1 MIMRTKTKARIPKS
15 KNQNEEFN
23 NGVKLFASF
32 YRKNPHRLAVDYFG
46 LSLYPFQLMLLY
58 LMDRYTFFLWI
69 ASRGIG
75 KSYLISIYCII
86 RAVLY
91 PNSLIVVAAGTKGQA
106 KLIVTQKIVKEL
118 MKSEAISREIK
129 EFKTG
134 ANDASVTFWNGSTI
148 ECVTST
154 DNSRGYR
161 SHVLVLDEYRMIK
174 KDVLDSVLRKFN
186 AAPRKPPYMFKK
198 EYEHMKPHKNKELYI
213 SSAWYKS
220 SWAYEKFISYR
231 NAMCKGRSY
240 MCCVLPYTVP
250 LEHGL
255 LDEDSV
261 KDIRNEEDMDEISWK
276 MEMEGIWYGES
287 STSYYKSAELNPLRT
302 LTRAFYPPTE
312 LEWIQSK
319 GKYKS
324 NIPKMKGEKRVIG
337 CDIALASG
345 KQNDNSVY
353 TLLRMLPDGD
363 EGYRR
368 EVVHIESYNG
378 MNSTQQGIRIKQL
391 FYDFES
397 DYIIIDSQGV
407 GISVFNELQKSV
419 YDTIRDVDYEPFTCF
434 NDDNTVD
441 KQMAAGSLPV
451 IYSLKPASASINHN
465 ITTSFKDAIL
475 KKKIKFLM
483 NDSEAKDDL
492 IDENNSL
499 LKNAEEMSK
508 MLRPYK
514 QTTLL
519 INETINLEWSLN
531 GGHIKVFEK
540 GNSRKDRYS
549 SCSYAN
555 FLADML
561 EKEEIKKKKLDN
573 DDFICI
579 WN

>member
-1 MIMRTKTKARIPKS
+1 MMMRTKTKPRIPKS
-15 KNQNEEFN
+15 KNQQEEFY
-23 NGVKLFASF
+23 NGVRLFSSF
-32 YRKNPHRLAVDYFG
+32 YRQNPHRLAVDYFG
-46 LSLYPFQLMLLY
+46 LSLYPFQLILLY
-58 LMDRYTFFLWI
+58 LMDKYTFFLWI

-118 MKSEAISREIK
+118 MKSEAIKREIK
-129 EFKTG
+129 KVETG
-134 ANDASVTFWNGSTI
+134 ANEARVQFWNGSTI
-148 ECVTST
+148 ECVTSS

-174 KDVLDSVLRKFN
+174 KEVLDSVLRKFN

-198 EYEHMKPHKNKELYI
+198 EYSHLKPHKNKELYI

-231 NAMCKGRSY
+231 NAMCKGKPY
-240 MCCVLPYTVP
+240 FCCDLPYTVP

-255 LDEDSV
+255 LDEDTV
-261 KDIRNEEDMDEISWK
+261 RDIRNEEDMDEISWA
-276 MEMEGIWYGES
+276 MEMEGKWYGES
-287 STSYYKSAELNPLRT
+287 SSSYFKSAEINPLRT

-312 LEWIQSK
+312 TEWIQLK

-324 NIPKMKGEKRVIG
+324 NILKLKNEKRIIG
-337 CDIALASG
+337 CDIALAAG
-345 KQNDNSVY
+345 AQNDNSVY
-353 TLLRMLPDGD
+353 TLLRMLPDGN
-363 EGYRR
+363 EYRR
-368 EVVHIESYNG
+368 EVVYIESHNG
-378 MNSTQQGIRIKQL
+378 VNSEKQAIRIKQL
-391 FYDFES
+391 FYDFEA

-407 GISVFNELQKSV
+407 GISVFNELQKSN
-419 YDTIRDVDYEPFTCF
+419 YDNSRNKDYEAFTCF

-441 KQMAAGSLPV
+441 KIMARGALPV

-465 ITTSFKDAIL
+465 IIHSFKDAIL

-483 NDSEAKDDL
+483 NNSEAKNEL
-492 IDENNSL
+492 IDDNNDL
-499 LKNAEEMSK
+499 LKNQEELAK
-508 MLRPYK
+508 LLKPYM

-519 INETINLEWSLN
+519 VNETINLEWSLN

-540 GNSRKDRYS
+540 GNARKDRYS

-555 FLADML
+555 YLADL
-561 EKEEIKKKKLDN
+561 IEKEEFKKKKRGDSKMKPL
-573 DDFICI
+573 
-579 WN
+579 W

>member
-1 MIMRTKTKARIPKS
+1 M
-15 KNQNEEFN
+15 
-23 NGVKLFASF
+23 
-32 YRKNPHRLAVDYFG
+32 
-46 LSLYPFQLMLLY
+46 
-58 LMDRYTFFLWI
+58 
-69 ASRGIG
+69 
-75 KSYLISIYCII
+75 
-86 RAVLY
+86 
-91 PNSLIVVAAGTKGQA
+91 QA

-129 EFKTG
+129 EYKAG

-161 SHVLVLDEYRMIK
+161 SHVLVLDEYRMIR
-174 KDVLDSVLRKFN
+174 KDILDSVLRKFN

-198 EYEHMKPHKNKELYI
+198 EYSHLKPHKNKELYI

-220 SWAYEKFISYR
+220 SWAYDKFISYR
-231 NAMCKGRSY
+231 NAMCKGKSY

-287 STSYYKSAELNPLRT
+287 STSYFKSIELNPLRT

-312 LEWIQSK
+312 TEYAQSK
-319 GKYKS
+319 GGVKC
-324 NIPKMKGEKRVIG
+324 NIPKIKGEKRLIG
-337 CDIALASG
+337 CDIALAAG
-345 KQNDNSVY
+345 EKNDNSVY

-363 EGYRR
+363 GYRR

-378 MNSTQQGIRIKQL
+378 MNSTLQGIRIKQL
-391 FYDFES
+391 FYDFEA

-407 GISVFNELQKSV
+407 GVSVFNELQKSV
-419 YDTIRDVDYEPFTCF
+419 YDNSRGIDYEPFTCF

-441 KQMAAGSLPV
+441 KQMARNSLPV
-451 IYSLKPASASINHN
+451 IYSLKPASSSINHS
-465 ITTSFKDAIL
+465 IITSFKDAIL

-483 NDSEAKDDL
+483 NDSEAKDEL
-492 IDENNSL
+492 IDSDNSL
-499 LKNAEEMSK
+499 LKNGEEMAR
-508 MLRPYK
+508 MLKPYK

-519 INETINLEWSLN
+519 VNEMINLEWSLN
-531 GGHIKVFEK
+531 GGFIKVFEK

-549 SCSYAN
+549 SCAYVN
-555 FLADML
+555 YLAEML
-561 EKEEIKKKKLDN
+561 EKEELKKRKRNNKQI
-573 DDFICI
+573 FSF
-579 WN
+579 WT